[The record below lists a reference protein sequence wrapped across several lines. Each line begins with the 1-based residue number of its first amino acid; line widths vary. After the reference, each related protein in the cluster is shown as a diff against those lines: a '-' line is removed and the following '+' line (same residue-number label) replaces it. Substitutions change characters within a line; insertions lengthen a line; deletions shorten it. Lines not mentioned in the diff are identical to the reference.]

1 MKLIEE
7 RHKKYKELSKQNMT
21 NKLSGKREK
30 YEISHEKYLL
40 SKKQEEEEREEKIFK
55 KFEGYVSII
64 YYIIL
69 LIIFIYIVFHNER

>member
-1 MKLIEE
+1 
-7 RHKKYKELSKQNMT
+7 MT

-55 KFEGYVSII
+55 KFEGYVSI
-64 YYIIL
+64 L
-69 LIIFIYIVFHNER
+69 LIIFKYSYIYIYSIL

>member
-7 RHKKYKELSKQNMT
+7 RHNKYKELSKQNMT
-21 NKLSGKREK
+21 NKLSGKRKK

-55 KFEGYVSII
+55 KFEGYVSNK
-64 YYIIL
+64 L

>member
-7 RHKKYKELSKQNMT
+7 RHNKYKELSKQNMT

-64 YYIIL
+64 LYYNINY
-69 LIIFIYIVFHNER
+69 IYIYSIS

>member
-7 RHKKYKELSKQNMT
+7 RHNKYKELSKQNMT

-55 KFEGYVSII
+55 KFEGYVSI
-64 YYIIL
+64 L
-69 LIIFIYIVFHNER
+69 LIIFKYSYIYIYSIL